1 MTITSAL
8 VLFAV
13 IWFMVLFILLPL
25 RLTTQAEDG
34 RVLRGTPASAPVD
47 PGMRGKLRLATAIAV
62 VVWAITAGIILSG
75 WITVEDLDVFGRLG
89 PEGLP

>member
-1 MTITSAL
+1 MGITSGI

-13 IWFMVLFILLPL
+13 IWFMVLFIVLPL

-47 PGMRGKLRLATAIAV
+47 PGLRGKFRIVTVVSV
-62 VVWAITAGIILSG
+62 VVWALVAGVILSG
-75 WITVEDLDVFGRLG
+75 WITVEDLDIFGRLG